1 MFLWPETLGVS
12 AELGT
17 LRICNP
23 LATVTKGA
31 PCYLDPVSY
40 LYEEST
46 MKFARL
52 SAFATALML
61 SSLAMAE
68 GGGDRTFD
76 RMMSANDRA
85 VELFVAKEKAAANPV
100 VVNEKKEQ
108 KTQDL

>member
-1 MFLWPETLGVS
+1 
-12 AELGT
+12 
-17 LRICNP
+17 
-23 LATVTKGA
+23 
-31 PCYLDPVSY
+31 
-40 LYEEST
+40 

-100 VVNEKKEQ
+100 VVNEKKAQ